1 MFARKLLISLQ
12 ETDPTQM
19 KRYIIILIA
28 LLLSAATVVQAEN
41 IVIGDKLP
49 EMRLQA
55 WLMDMQPDEAEYT
68 CILFYH
74 SESELCKRSLRHI
87 KRLVKANAPHF
98 NMIIITKEDYASA
111 GVALT
116 EHLADNIGVAF
127 DDRGRTFRYFGVKFI
142 PFCIVSDHKRR
153 AVWCGNGVTLNQ
165 TIIDRILTT
174 KKR

>member
-1 MFARKLLISLQ
+1 
-12 ETDPTQM
+12 M
-19 KRYIIILIA
+19 KRYAIILLAI
-28 LLLSAATVVQAEN
+28 LFSATTYVKAEN

-49 EMRLQA
+49 DIRLQS
-55 WLMDMQPDEAEYT
+55 WLMDMQPDQASYT

-74 SESELCKRSLRHI
+74 TESELCKRSLKQI

-98 NMIIITKEDYASA
+98 NMIIITKEDYKSA

-142 PFCIVSDHKRR
+142 PFCVICNKKRI
-153 AVWCGNGVTLNQ
+153 ALWCGHAGGLTQQTLEKIVN
-165 TIIDRILTT
+165 T
-174 KKR
+174 KTNKK

>member
-1 MFARKLLISLQ
+1 
-12 ETDPTQM
+12 M
-19 KRYIIILIA
+19 KRYAIILLAI
-28 LLLSAATVVQAEN
+28 LFSATTYVKAEN

-55 WLMDMQPDEAEYT
+55 WLMDMQPDQASYT

-74 SESELCKRSLRHI
+74 TESELCKRSLKQI

-98 NMIIITKEDYASA
+98 NMIIITKEDYKSA

-142 PFCIVSDHKRR
+142 PFCVISDSKRR
-153 AVWCGNGVTLNQ
+153 AVWCGNGTSLDQ
-165 TIIDRILTT
+165 ATIDKILTT
-174 KKR
+174 KKI